1 MKIYSQIHK
10 ISIDNQDNNLYKDL
24 SLVQKLIDQVN
35 SELKNQLKNLEA
47 KYQQYLESQGEKNL
61 LEKLANDSD
70 DISSM
75 AAINILEKNSNEDFE
90 DEIRESMIND
100 NVLFYFSKYQK
111 YQKYQNEVNTL
122 ISDQD
127 FKSGVS
133 LEQNQATS

>member
-1 MKIYSQIHK
+1 
-10 ISIDNQDNNLYKDL
+10 
-24 SLVQKLIDQVN
+24 
-35 SELKNQLKNLEA
+35 
-47 KYQQYLESQGEKNL
+47 
-61 LEKLANDSD
+61 
-70 DISSM
+70 M

-127 FKSGVS
+127 LKSGVS
-133 LEQNQATS
+133 LE